1 MIGIYKIKNILE
13 NKEYI
18 GASTDIKRRFAE
30 HKTPKAR
37 GNERL
42 HKDMKRL
49 GIENFEFSI
58 LCKCEKEELFS
69 KELYYIKK
77 LNPFYNYIGKNRSK
91 EEKEKISKGTKKW
104 WNSLDSKTKEK
115 IIKNNLVGRRKGYK
129 LSEETKNKLRKWVSE
144 NQGIK
149 VTIVE
154 TGQTFKSIKECEK
167 FLNACDGTVNAYWK
181 GKIKSVKGYNVVK
194 CRD

>member
-18 GASTDIKRRFAE
+18 GASTNIKRRFAE

-58 LCKCEKEELFS
+58 LCECKKEEL
-69 KELYYIKK
+69 L
-77 LNPFYNYIGKNRSK
+77 
-91 EEKEKISKGTKKW
+91 
-104 WNSLDSKTKEK
+104 SL
-115 IIKNNLVGRRKGYK
+115 IHI
-129 LSEETKNKLRKWVSE
+129 
-144 NQGIK
+144 
-149 VTIVE
+149 
-154 TGQTFKSIKECEK
+154 
-167 FLNACDGTVNAYWK
+167 
-181 GKIKSVKGYNVVK
+181 
-194 CRD
+194 